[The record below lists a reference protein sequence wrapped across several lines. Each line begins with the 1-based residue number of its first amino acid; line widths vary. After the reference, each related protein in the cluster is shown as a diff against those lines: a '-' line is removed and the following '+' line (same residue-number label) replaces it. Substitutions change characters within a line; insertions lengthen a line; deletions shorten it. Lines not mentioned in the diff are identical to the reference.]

1 MSAAASRALSGL
13 ERLLHPLPPAVFFEQ
28 YWEKRPLLLK
38 RNDPAFYS
46 TLFSRRDVESW
57 FEHVEKAPA
66 KGASKL
72 HAGQNA
78 AAAASIQEVN
88 DSVSAPCP
96 PRPHRSA
103 AAPHAIC
110 GFDPLCSCACA
121 AWWMARRRSDEGSWV
136 VAGSCAGR

>member
-57 FEHVEKAPA
+57 FEHAEKAPA
-66 KGASKL
+66 EGASKL

-88 DSVSAPCP
+88 DGVSAPCP
-96 PRPHRSA
+96 PPDPTAALRLHTRFAVLILFA
-103 AAPHAIC
+103 AACVPR
-110 GFDPLCSCACA
+110 GGWREDGQTRGP
-121 AWWMARRRSDEGSWV
+121 G
-136 VAGSCAGR
+136 